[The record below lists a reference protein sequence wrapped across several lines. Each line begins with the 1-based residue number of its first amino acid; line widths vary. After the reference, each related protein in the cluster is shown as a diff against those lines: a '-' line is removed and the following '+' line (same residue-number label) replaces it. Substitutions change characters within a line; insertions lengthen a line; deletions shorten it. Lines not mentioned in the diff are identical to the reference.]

1 MKINLSI
8 QKIFLL
14 DALGAATTA
23 IIILFI
29 LKPNQIFIGLPEQ
42 ILGTLGTIA
51 LLFSVYSFGCFFV
64 KTSKTNAAQLLLKI
78 IAIANMI
85 YCGLTISL
93 ICIYR
98 FDISMLGT
106 AYFIGEVVVILSL
119 VLVEWMLI
127 NSP

>member
-1 MKINLSI
+1 M
-8 QKIFLL
+8 L
-14 DALGAATTA
+14 DALGAAITG
-23 IIILFI
+23 IIILYV

-51 LLFSVYSFGCFFV
+51 LLFSVYSFGCFFA
-64 KTSKTNAAQLLLKI
+64 KTTKRNVAQLLLKI
-78 IAIANMI
+78 IAIANML

-119 VLVEWMLI
+119 VLAEWMLI
-127 NSP
+127 KKENI